1 MPKMN
6 LTRRSATP
14 TKTYSPAMPS
24 THRGG
29 CAATTILLCLAASAS
44 GVADIGALHAEAQQR
59 WQTQRA
65 HRYLDD
71 IGNERRRAVV
81 GRVCGGI
88 QDEEERWMCEKRG
101 AHLAER
107 MVGYQTVS
115 RAGLA
120 DMIENFNG
128 PFRRKHPQVWGE
140 CGMWFNIVDGKLDK
154 WGTFGHALPWKDVWQ
169 LVIGRV
175 LEAIKFGAIE
185 PGQTFDY
192 IMLFGDGAAH
202 VPASPFSGGLPKYPV
217 AKYSY
222 TQTNKPHQFA
232 MPWFEG
238 WQLGGHLPYKPY
250 LPWDKL
256 KKQAITRNAQGSLP
270 RVFLSMLSGSKF
282 NPLLNVAMMNP
293 HFTHHKNV
301 CQELLPR
308 MITALKAEHARD
320 PTSFDLDAVLARVSS
335 SNTYALCGQLVYSN
349 RIDWDEY
356 VSYKYLISPD
366 AREAAVNRLWTLMRA
381 PGVTMPILESGK
393 TFQEYYFR
401 DAVPF
406 LHYVPLTDNLEALAT
421 NITTSLAW
429 LEQHQETAKYIGE
442 ESTRWVGKHK
452 THKTDMRQYKLYF
465 ALLSDMYVADPT
477 REIPGRVD
485 RKVECTET
493 AEKFLFY
500 GERGCGSEAGTV
512 CKKWTH
518 IAWNLTCGPRGA
530 QADLRPEGEYW
541 RRAAGQPAVS
551 GDGGRAKPVT
561 EEATQPAGAEAPNA
575 TSTERQPCYQVILGE
590 HRTTTSYP
598 VMVMAG
604 VGVLLLLEKL
614 LRRKW

>member
-1 MPKMN
+1 MSSA
-6 LTRRSATP
+6 RRD
-14 TKTYSPAMPS
+14 
-24 THRGG
+24 G
-29 CAATTILLCLAASAS
+29 CAGALVCLT
-44 GVADIGALHAEAQQR
+44 GVALLLYLADTSGDDDSTNVIDTLHAEAQQR

-120 DMIENFNG
+120 DMLEHYNG
-128 PFRRKHPQVWGE
+128 TFRREHKEVWGE
-140 CGMWFNIVDGKLDK
+140 SGMWFSIVDGKLDK
-154 WGTFGHALPWKDVWQ
+154 WGTFGDALPWKDAWH

-175 LEAIKFGAIE
+175 VECIKNGAIE

-192 IMLFGDGAAH
+192 VMIFGDGAAF
-202 VPASPFSGGLPKYPV
+202 VRESPFSGGLPNYPI

-222 TQTNKPHQFA
+222 TPTNEPHHFA

-238 WQLGGHLPYKPY
+238 WQIDGHLPHKPY

-256 KKQAITRNAQGSLP
+256 KKQAITRNAQGSP
-270 RVFLSMLSGSKF
+270 ARVFLSMLSGLKV
-282 NPLLNVAMMNP
+282 NPLLNMAMMNP
-293 HFTHHKNV
+293 HFTHHKVV

-308 MITALKAEHARD
+308 VVKALKAEHARD
-320 PTSFDLDAVLARVSS
+320 PTSFNLDVALARLSS
-335 SNTYALCGQLVYSN
+335 DDSDALCGQLVF
-349 RIDWDEY
+349 REHIDWDEY
-356 VSYKYLISPD
+356 VSYKYLVSPD

-406 LHYVPLTDNLEALAT
+406 LHYVPVTDDLDALAA
-421 NITTSLAW
+421 NITASLAW

-465 ALLSDMYVADPT
+465 ALISDMYVPHPT
-477 REIPGRVD
+477 RELLGRVD
-485 RKVECTET
+485 RKVECTKDAET
-493 AEKFLFY
+493 FLFY
-500 GERGCGSEAGTV
+500 GEKGCNTEHETV
-512 CKKWTH
+512 CMRWPRL
-518 IAWNLTCGPRGA
+518 IWNLSCGPRSAGG
-530 QADLRPEGEYW
+530 DLRGEAWDATTRTPSAVPERMPKTLLTSLEGGGQRLVKAY
-541 RRAAGQPAVS
+541 RRRDSAWVWHPATLVAVVAVFLTLC
-551 GDGGRAKPVT
+551 R
-561 EEATQPAGAEAPNA
+561 
-575 TSTERQPCYQVILGE
+575 
-590 HRTTTSYP
+590 
-598 VMVMAG
+598 
-604 VGVLLLLEKL
+604 LLNRWL
-614 LRRKW
+614 

>member
-1 MPKMN
+1 MSESRTAFKLAVGLAVATYYAVMMTFSPGTPGNGSVPVISMK
-6 LTRRSATP
+6 LVREAKAAWASERR
-14 TKTYSPAMPS
+14 
-24 THRGG
+24 
-29 CAATTILLCLAASAS
+29 L
-44 GVADIGALHAEAQQR
+44 V
-59 WQTQRA
+59 
-65 HRYLDD
+65 YLDY
-71 IGNERRRAVV
+71 ISSARRRAVV

-107 MVGYQTVS
+107 MGRYTAAS
-115 RAGLA
+115 RNHLA
-120 DMIENFNG
+120 DTLETFERWLPHSG
-128 PFRRKHPQVWGE
+128 ELQKKE
-140 CGMWFNIVDGKLDK
+140 CGMWFSIVDGKLDK
-154 WGTFGHALPWKDVWQ
+154 WGTFGDALPWRDAWH

-175 LEAIKFGAIE
+175 LEAIKNGAIE

-192 IMLFGDGAAH
+192 IMLFGDGARR
-202 VPASPFSGGLPKYPV
+202 VSGSPFTDRFPQYPI

-222 TQTNKPHQFA
+222 TPTNEPHHFA

-238 WQLGGHLPYKPY
+238 WQLGGHLPHKPY

-256 KKQAITRNAQGSLP
+256 KKQAITRNAQGSP
-270 RVFLSMLSGSKF
+270 ARVFLSMLSGSKF

-308 MITALKAEHARD
+308 MIKALKAEHARD

-335 SNTYALCGQLVYSN
+335 SNTDALCGQLVYSN

-381 PGVTMPILESGK
+381 PGVTMPILESKK

-406 LHYVPLTDNLEALAT
+406 LHYVPVTDDLDALAA
-421 NITTSLAW
+421 NITASLAW

-465 ALLSDMYVADPT
+465 ALISDMYVADPT
-477 REIPGRVD
+477 RELPGRVD

-500 GERGCGSEAGTV
+500 GEKACNGALCDPWASLS
-512 CKKWTH
+512 
-518 IAWNLTCGPRGA
+518 WNLSCGPRSAGGNILSEMLPPA
-530 QADLRPEGEYW
+530 STNPGDSN
-541 RRAAGQPAVS
+541 RRIATAPHSSGRSSFLSALAAFAACAAALNCMWYASHWVC
-551 GDGGRAKPVT
+551 
-561 EEATQPAGAEAPNA
+561 
-575 TSTERQPCYQVILGE
+575 TSDE
-590 HRTTTSYP
+590 
-598 VMVMAG
+598 
-604 VGVLLLLEKL
+604 
-614 LRRKW
+614 

>member
-1 MPKMN
+1 MPG
-6 LTRRSATP
+6 
-14 TKTYSPAMPS
+14 
-24 THRGG
+24 THRG
-29 CAATTILLCLAASAS
+29 CCATTALLLCLAAAASAAAED
-44 GVADIGALHAEAQQR
+44 VIPADIGALHAEAQQR
-59 WQTQRA
+59 WETQRA

-88 QDEEERWMCEKRG
+88 LDEEERWMCEKRG

-107 MVGYQTVS
+107 MEGYQKIS
-115 RAGLA
+115 RADLA
-120 DMIENFNG
+120 DMIEDFNG
-128 PFRRKHPQVWGE
+128 PFRRKHSNVWGE

-192 IMLFGDGAAH
+192 VMIFGDGAAY
-202 VPASPFSGGLPKYPV
+202 VPQSPFSGGLPRYPV

-222 TQTNKPHQFA
+222 TPTNEPHHFA

-238 WQLGGHLPYKPY
+238 WQLDGHLPHRPY
-250 LPWDKL
+250 LPFEKL

-270 RVFLSMLSGSKF
+270 RVFLSMLSGSGF
-282 NPLLNVAMMNP
+282 NPLLNVSMLP
-293 HFTHHKNV
+293 GKIDQRPL
-301 CQELLPR
+301 CRELLPR
-308 MITALKAEHARD
+308 MIKALKAEHARD
-320 PTSFDLDAVLARVSS
+320 PTSFDLDAVLEQLSS
-335 SNTYALCGQLVYSN
+335 VRDKDAPCGQLVYGN

-366 AREAAVNRLWTLMRA
+366 SREAPVSRFWMLMRA
-381 PGVTMPILESGK
+381 PGVTMPILESKK

-406 LHYVPLTDNLEALAT
+406 LHYVPVTDDLDALAT
-421 NITTSLAW
+421 NITTSLQW
-429 LEQHQETAKYIGE
+429 LEQHQATAKYIGE
-442 ESTRWVGKHK
+442 ESTRWVGRHK

-477 REIPGRVD
+477 REIQGRVD

-500 GERGCGSEAGTV
+500 GEKGCGSEVGTV

-518 IAWNLTCGPRGA
+518 IAWNLTCGPRAA
-530 QADLRPEGEYW
+530 QADLRPEG
-541 RRAAGQPAVS
+541 Q
-551 GDGGRAKPVT
+551 AKPTWLAKV
-561 EEATQPAGAEAPNA
+561 EAPN
-575 TSTERQPCYQVILGE
+575 TTTTTRPCYNVILGE
-590 HRTTTSYP
+590 HSSATSYP
-598 VMVMAG
+598 MMVMAG
-604 VGVLLLLEKL
+604 VGVVLLLEKL

>member
-1 MPKMN
+1 
-6 LTRRSATP
+6 
-14 TKTYSPAMPS
+14 MPS

-29 CAATTILLCLAASAS
+29 CAAATILLCLAASAS

-107 MVGYQTVS
+107 MVGYTKVS
-115 RAGLA
+115 RADLA

-128 PFRRKHPQVWGE
+128 PYRRKHPQVWGE
-140 CGMWFNIVDGKLDK
+140 CGMWFSIVDGKLDK
-154 WGTFGHALPWKDVWQ
+154 WGTFGHALPWKDAWHMS
-169 LVIGRV
+169 IGRV

-192 IMLFGDGAAH
+192 LMQFGDGAPH
-202 VPASPFSGGLPKYPV
+202 ITDSPFSDTDLPKYPV

-222 TQTNKPHQFA
+222 TPTNDPYHFA
-232 MPWFEG
+232 LPWFEG
-238 WQLGGHLPYKPY
+238 WQMDVHLPHKPY

-256 KKQAITRNAQGSLP
+256 TKQAITRNAQGSLP

-282 NPLLNVAMMNP
+282 NPLLNVAMIPGNS
-293 HFTHHKNV
+293 HHAVV
-301 CQELLPR
+301 CRSLVPEV
-308 MITALKAEHARD
+308 TAALVAEHARS
-320 PTSFDLDAVLARVSS
+320 PSFDLNAALATLR
-335 SNTYALCGQLVYSN
+335 NCNQIVYGN
-349 RIDWDEY
+349 HIDWDEY

-381 PGVTMPILESGK
+381 PGVTMPLLESKK

-406 LHYVPLTDNLEALAT
+406 LHYVPLTDNTTALAT

-465 ALLSDMYVADPT
+465 ALISDMYVADPT
-477 REIPGRVD
+477 RVPPGRVD
-485 RKVECTET
+485 RKLECTET
-493 AEKFLFY
+493 AETFLFY
-500 GERGCGSEAGTV
+500 GETGCQSEPASQ
-512 CKKWTH
+512 CIKWPR
-518 IAWNLTCGPRGA
+518 IAWNLSCGPRAEVG
-530 QADLRPEGEYW
+530 LWEET
-541 RRAAGQPAVS
+541 AAPSPPTEAPLPPAV
-551 GDGGRAKPVT
+551 P
-561 EEATQPAGAEAPNA
+561 EAPLPPPQIASSNATRVPRTPWTWAASDCDTGPSYPLLFMAGA
-575 TSTERQPCYQVILGE
+575 G
-590 HRTTTSYP
+590 
-598 VMVMAG
+598 
-604 VGVLLLLEKL
+604 LLLMLEKVV
-614 LRRKW
+614 RRVW